1 MFSSGFSSALGA
13 PTSVGDARRRDRFSW
28 WLTYGACMAGT
39 LLIALIAVR
48 SAPDPFSLALV
59 VFLIVVAL
67 AIVKPA
73 LAVYP
78 IVFFSVLGDP
88 LTAPWYPFTKD
99 LSSQESILFIS
110 NQLKFTPLEVCLVAL
125 FCGWMLQLV
134 AHRGTPVHRGALFRP
149 MMAFTFFVFF
159 GLAHGLASG
168 GNSNA
173 ALWEVRTVLYLPLG
187 YVLFMNLLDRKE
199 QYRRLFTLMMIA
211 VFINSIIAILNFRT
225 LSATDKTTME
235 SFVAHGATLPMNTM
249 IVFLAASWLFRNTSG
264 ARKALLPV
272 ALVPV
277 LYMYVLSERRAA
289 FIALLGAFI
298 LLGAFLFWTRPRT
311 FFKVAPVVVL
321 VLGVYTAAFWNNES
335 SSLGFPAQAIKSVV
349 SPNSVSD
356 RNQDSDLYR
365 IMEKAD
371 IVATIHASPILGI
384 GFGHPFLRP
393 VPLPPINLF
402 LLSPYM
408 PHNAILW
415 VWMKIGAVGFLA
427 MVYLF
432 GLAVLV
438 GTRNVLR
445 MPPDDYAAITLTSL
459 AFILM
464 YAIFS
469 YVDISWDAQNVLV
482 LALAMAQIASA
493 PRLTGLAPDKER
505 RRQQLGDEFDDAAAP
520 LALPA

>member
-1 MFSSGFSSALGA
+1 
-13 PTSVGDARRRDRFSW
+13 
-28 WLTYGACMAGT
+28 
-39 LLIALIAVR
+39 
-48 SAPDPFSLALV
+48 
-59 VFLIVVAL
+59 
-67 AIVKPA
+67 
-73 LAVYP
+73 
-78 IVFFSVLGDP
+78 
-88 LTAPWYPFTKD
+88 
-99 LSSQESILFIS
+99 
-110 NQLKFTPLEVCLVAL
+110 
-125 FCGWMLQLV
+125 
-134 AHRGTPVHRGALFRP
+134 
-149 MMAFTFFVFF
+149 
-159 GLAHGLASG
+159 
-168 GNSNA
+168 
-173 ALWEVRTVLYLPLG
+173 
-187 YVLFMNLLDRKE
+187 
-199 QYRRLFTLMMIA
+199 MMIA

-235 SFVAHGATLPMNTM
+235 SFVAHGATLPMNAM
-249 IVFLAASWLFRNTSG
+249 IVLLAASWLFRNTSG

-311 FFKVAPVVVL
+311 FLKVAPVVVI
-321 VLGVYTAAFWNNES
+321 VLSVYTAAFWNNES

-349 SPNSVSD
+349 SPGAVSD

-393 VPLPPINLF
+393 VPLPAINLF

-415 VWMKIGAVGFLA
+415 VWMKTGALGFLA

-469 YVDISWDAQNVLV
+469 YVDISWDAQNVLI
-482 LALAMAQIASA
+482 LALAMAQIASV

-505 RRQQLGDEFDDAAAP
+505 RGEQRGDERDDAAAP